1 MELEEGSV
9 PEGEEREPG
18 GVFLKAELTS
28 MREKLSVDLLECL
41 FIDHA
46 AGALLREG
54 EGVSGGV

>member
-1 MELEEGSV
+1 M

-18 GVFLKAELTS
+18 GVFLKTELTS